1 MDKGVWEAAR
11 SVRPY
16 LRTMLRPSVAAEVDA
31 QLAELLTATREVD
44 DQELRAVLEQW
55 VETSEFLEQVLDDA
69 PYFRPPQ
76 AVSATVVGRGYSGL
90 PGAPSPV
97 GADKYSCPKGDC
109 VWYLPDVG
117 VEVVCCPTHQ
127 IPLEPVSGG

>member
-69 PYFRPPQ
+69 PYSAAE

-109 VWYLPDVG
+109 VWYLLDVG